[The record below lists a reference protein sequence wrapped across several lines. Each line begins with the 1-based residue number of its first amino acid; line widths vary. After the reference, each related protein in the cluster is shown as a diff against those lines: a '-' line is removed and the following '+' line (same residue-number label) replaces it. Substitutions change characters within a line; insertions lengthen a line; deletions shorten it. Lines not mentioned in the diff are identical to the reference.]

1 MTSRARKEEAFKQT
15 MAHPGLTIL
24 QPNVSQEEPEI
35 ILGIDLGTTYSLGAF
50 MKDGRPFIVRDESGD
65 GRVPSAIAFLDDGA
79 VEIGAKAKARSI
91 ADPTH
96 TAYSIKRLIGRT
108 LEDLRKDLSF
118 VPYQIVEREMSDG
131 RRVLHVRIDQKEH
144 TPEELSSFILR
155 EVVQRAEQ
163 AVGKR
168 IQKVVITVPAYF
180 DETQRQATR
189 DAGRIAGLD
198 VVRIVN
204 EPTAAALAY
213 GLESRKEG
221 KIAVYDFGGGTF
233 DCSILDLQGGIFKV
247 LSTHGDTHLGGDDV
261 DRVLMQLAV
270 DELGQSLS
278 EMDPTL
284 KQEIRDAAEAVKI
297 ALTQDEAADFVVS
310 SLSYRRTVSRIEF
323 EKRITPLI
331 ERTLKS
337 CLAALRDAGAEPSAI
352 DEVVLVGGSS
362 RLPIVRRRV
371 EELFGRRPHMEIN
384 PDEVVAAGAA
394 VQGSIL
400 AGQLRQVLLLD
411 ITPLSLGIETMG
423 GAVSRLIARNST
435 IPVQATERF
444 TTFVDDQTGVDI
456 HILQGERELARDC
469 RSLGR
474 FKLGGIPPM
483 PAGLPQIDVTFLLD
497 ANGMLQVNAREL
509 RSNKQASIEIQPSQG
524 LNRDEVERMIRESIV
539 HGKTDFEERRFI
551 DLSNKAETN
560 LRATEKGLT
569 QAGSKLASGQR
580 TAVETAISKVRSSLE
595 SRDSDKLQA
604 ALDELDHATRP
615 LAELLMDSVVKAE
628 VAGKRIDDA

>member
-1 MTSRARKEEAFKQT
+1 

-24 QPNVSQEEPEI
+24 HPNAAQADPEV
-35 ILGIDLGTTYSLGAF
+35 ILGIDLGTTYSLSSY
-50 MKDGRPFIVRDESGD
+50 MKDGQPCIIRDESGD
-65 GRVPSAIAFLDDGA
+65 GRVPSAIAFLDDGS
-79 VEIGAKAKARSI
+79 VLIGAKAKARTI

-131 RRVLHVRIDQKEH
+131 RRVLHVRIDEKEH

-155 EVVQRAEQ
+155 EVVRRAES
-163 AVGKR
+163 AIGKS
-168 IQKVVITVPAYF
+168 IHKVVITVPAYF

-233 DCSILDLQGGIFKV
+233 DCSILDLHAGIFKV

-261 DRVLMQLAV
+261 DRILMHLAV
-270 DELGQSLS
+270 EELGRSLD
-278 EMDPTL
+278 EMEPSL

-297 ALTQDEAADFVVS
+297 ALSQNESATFALS
-310 SLSYRRTVSRIEF
+310 SINYQREVTRGEF
-323 EKRITPLI
+323 EKLISPLV

-337 CLAALRDAGAEPSAI
+337 CLAALRDAGAEPADI

-469 RSLGR
+469 RNLGR

-497 ANGMLQVNAREL
+497 ANGMLQVHAREL

-524 LNRDEVERMIRESIV
+524 LNRDEVERMIRESIE
-539 HGKTDFEERRFI
+539 HGKADFDERRLI

-560 LRATEKGLT
+560 LRATEKGLV
-569 QAGSKLASGQR
+569 QAGGHLSPDQR
-580 TAVETAISKVRSSLE
+580 TAVDSAISKVRSSLE
-595 SRDSDKLQA
+595 SHDSYRLQA
-604 ALDELDHATRP
+604 ALDELDQATRP